1 MQKSQGPHMK
11 PMTTDNKILLII
23 LNIITIIKLNH
34 GNNIITIKTK
44 QHVLFHKKKIF
55 DCLIL

>member
-44 QHVLFHKKKIF
+44 QHVLFHKKKTF
-55 DCLIL
+55 